1 MAAATAFGNQ
11 NCCSMADPRI
21 QLKNP
26 WIAGVLGFLIP
37 GLGHF
42 YQGRLFKAVV
52 YFVCILGLYL
62 TGMQMADWK
71 AVYVHR
77 PGNAPP
83 KGKPHTLQFL
93 AQAGVGLPALCALVQ
108 NKRYYNPDNKEL
120 TTLTAPLTG
129 EFRGDWEPADGGE
142 DVPVEG
148 VIEITPAPGRFGNS
162 LTGRFVG
169 VDANGQSV
177 ELELG
182 ERVEIEEA
190 INASRRRDVE
200 VAVVQKTG
208 DTSRVIGELDG
219 TIPRPFRDWF
229 VVPVNTRQERG
240 LHEKL
245 GKFHELAMVF
255 TWVAGLLN
263 ILAVW
268 DALEGPAYGYG
279 DEEEEPANEPKVSG
293 SAAGSQSGR
302 APAQV
307 TA

>member
-1 MAAATAFGNQ
+1 MP
-11 NCCSMADPRI
+11 DPRI
-21 QLKNP
+21 RLKNP
-26 WIAGVLGFLIP
+26 WIAGVLGFLVP
-37 GLGHF
+37 GLGHL

-52 YFVCILGLYL
+52 YFCCILGLYI

-77 PGNAPP
+77 PGNAPA

-93 AQAGVGLPALCALVQ
+93 AQAGVGLPAICALIQ
-108 NKRYYNPDNKEL
+108 NKRYYKPDNKDA

-129 EFRGDWEPADGGE
+129 EFRGEWEPADGSE

-148 VIEITPAPGRFGNS
+148 VLEVAPATGRFGNS
-162 LTGRFVG
+162 LAGRFVG

-177 ELELG
+177 EFELG
-182 ERVEIEEA
+182 ERIELEEP
-190 INASRRRDVE
+190 INASRRRDIQ
-200 VAVVQKTG
+200 VAVVQTNG
-208 DTSRVIGELDG
+208 DSSRVIGELEG
-219 TIPRPFRDWF
+219 SIPRQFQDWF
-229 VVPVNTRQERG
+229 VVPVNTKQERT

-279 DEEEEPANEPKVSG
+279 DEEEEPAGEPSVSG
-293 SAAGSQSGR
+293 SATGAKSGR
-302 APAQV
+302 TPAQATV
-307 TA
+307 